1 MFIHHFVRKDAYR
14 QTIYKKHVEYD
25 GIGGCAPRVGVAIA
39 MKEHVTLD
47 LGQIASEMQPRSM
60 AARDWVFQVL
70 RAAIVRG
77 ILPGGMPL
85 RQDEISAALSVSHIP
100 VREAFRQLEAQGL
113 VRIYPNRGAIV
124 TKLTLE
130 EMEDIMDVRALLEVG
145 ALRVAIPIM
154 TIETI
159 ETAQA
164 IINDSLLE
172 TSPNRLEELNS
183 CFHFTLYE
191 PVQNQMLFRLIE
203 QMHANVDRYIRVYY
217 SEPVYYEETKRQHAE
232 LLDACR
238 AHDTERACAILHEH
252 ISSTKALLEP
262 RLND

>member
-1 MFIHHFVRKDAYR
+1 MKD
-14 QTIYKKHVEYD
+14 
-25 GIGGCAPRVGVAIA
+25 
-39 MKEHVTLD
+39 HVTLN

-85 RQDEISAALSVSHIP
+85 RQDEISASLNVSHIP

-113 VRIYPNRGAIV
+113 VRIYPNRGAVV

-130 EMEDIMDVRALLEVG
+130 EMEDIMDVRTLLEVG

-154 TIETI
+154 TQETI
-159 ETAQA
+159 DTAQA
-164 IINDSLLE
+164 IMDEAWDE
-172 TSPNRLEELNS
+172 TEPNRLEDLNS

-203 QMHANVDRYIRVYY
+203 QMHANIDRYIRVYY
-217 SEPVYYEETKRQHAE
+217 SDPMHHMTSKKQHAE

-238 AHDTERACAILHEH
+238 ARDTERACNILYEH
-252 ISSTKALLEP
+252 IADTKSLLEP
-262 RLND
+262 RLKS

>member
-1 MFIHHFVRKDAYR
+1 
-14 QTIYKKHVEYD
+14 
-25 GIGGCAPRVGVAIA
+25 
-39 MKEHVTLD
+39 MKEHVTLN

-77 ILPGGMPL
+77 VLPGGMPL
-85 RQDEISAALSVSHIP
+85 KQDEISAALSVSHIP

-113 VRIYPNRGAIV
+113 VRIYPNRGAVV
-124 TKLTLE
+124 TKLSLE

-145 ALRVAIPIM
+145 ALRQAIPIM
-154 TIETI
+154 TSDTL

-164 IINDSLLE
+164 IIDEEQQE
-172 TSPNRLEELNS
+172 TAPNRLEELNS

-217 SEPVYYEETKRQHAE
+217 SEPVHHRESNRQHAE
-232 LLDACR
+232 LMEACR
-238 AHDTERACAILHEH
+238 ARDVERACEMLHDH
-252 ISSTKALLEP
+252 ITSTKILLEP
-262 RLND
+262 RMMD

>member
-1 MFIHHFVRKDAYR
+1 MN
-14 QTIYKKHVEYD
+14 
-25 GIGGCAPRVGVAIA
+25 
-39 MKEHVTLD
+39 
-47 LGQIASEMQPRSM
+47 LGQIAGEMQPRSM

-85 RQDEISAALSVSHIP
+85 RQDEISAALNVSHIP

-113 VRIYPNRGAIV
+113 VRIYPNRGAVV
-124 TKLTLE
+124 TKLSLE

-145 ALRVAIPIM
+145 ALRIAIPIM
-154 TIETI
+154 TQETI
-159 ETAQA
+159 DTAQA
-164 IINDSLLE
+164 VLDDALHE
-172 TSPNRLEELNS
+172 TQPNRLEELNS

-203 QMHANVDRYIRVYY
+203 QMHANIDRYIRVYY
-217 SEPVYYEETKRQHAE
+217 SDPIHHATTRLQHAE

-238 AHDTERACAILHEH
+238 KKEVERACEILSYH
-252 ISSTKALLEP
+252 IVSTKELLEP
-262 RLND
+262 RLQD

>member
-1 MFIHHFVRKDAYR
+1 
-14 QTIYKKHVEYD
+14 
-25 GIGGCAPRVGVAIA
+25 
-39 MKEHVTLD
+39 
-47 LGQIASEMQPRSM
+47 MQPRSM

-77 ILPGGMPL
+77 VLPGGMPL
-85 RQDEISAALSVSHIP
+85 RQDEISTALSVSHIP

-113 VRIYPNRGAIV
+113 VRIYPNRGALV

-145 ALRVAIPIM
+145 ALREAIPIM

-164 IINDSLLE
+164 VIDE
-172 TSPNRLEELNS
+172 AHEEKEPKRLEELNS

-191 PVQNQMLFRLIE
+191 PLQNQMLFRLIE

-217 SEPVYYEETKRQHAE
+217 SEPEYHAVSKKQHAQ
-232 LLDACR
+232 LLEACR
-238 AHDTERACAILHEH
+238 EHNVELACAILHEH
-252 ISSTKALLEP
+252 ICSTKAILEP
-262 RLND
+262 RIKE

>member
-1 MFIHHFVRKDAYR
+1 M
-14 QTIYKKHVEYD
+14 
-25 GIGGCAPRVGVAIA
+25 GVATA
-39 MKEHVTLD
+39 MKEHVTLN

-85 RQDEISAALSVSHIP
+85 RQDEISAALNVSHIP

-113 VRIYPNRGAIV
+113 VRIYPNRGAVV

-145 ALRVAIPIM
+145 ALRIAIPIM
-154 TIETI
+154 TAETI
-159 ETAQA
+159 DTAQA
-164 IINDSLLE
+164 VLDEALNE
-172 TSPNRLEELNS
+172 TEPNRLEELNS

-217 SEPVYYEETKRQHAE
+217 SDPIHHATTKLQHAE

-238 AHDTERACAILHEH
+238 ARDIERACDLLLYH
-252 ISSTKALLEP
+252 IVSTKELLEP
-262 RLND
+262 RLKD

>member
-1 MFIHHFVRKDAYR
+1 MRRKLS
-14 QTIYKKHVEYD
+14 
-25 GIGGCAPRVGVAIA
+25 APNS
-39 MKEHVTLD
+39 MKEHVTLN

-85 RQDEISAALSVSHIP
+85 KQDEISASLSVSHIP

-113 VRIYPNRGAIV
+113 VRIYPNRGAVV
-124 TKLTLE
+124 TKLSLE

-159 ETAQA
+159 ETAQS
-164 IINDSLLE
+164 IIDEEQQE
-172 TSPNRLEELNS
+172 TAPNRLEELNS

-191 PVQNQMLFRLIE
+191 PIQNQMLFRLIE

-217 SEPVYYEETKRQHAE
+217 SEAVYHKESNRQHIE

-238 AHDTERACAILHEH
+238 EKDVERACAILHEH

-262 RLND
+262 RMTE

>member
-1 MFIHHFVRKDAYR
+1 MPRFW
-14 QTIYKKHVEYD
+14 HVK
-25 GIGGCAPRVGVAIA
+25 R
-39 MKEHVTLD
+39 MKEHVTLN

-85 RQDEISAALSVSHIP
+85 RQDEISASLNVSHIP

-113 VRIYPNRGAIV
+113 VRIYPNRGAVV
-124 TKLTLE
+124 TKLSLE

-154 TIETI
+154 TQETLD
-159 ETAQA
+159 TAQA
-164 IINDSLLE
+164 IIDETLE
-172 TSPNRLEELNS
+172 ETEPNRLEELNS

-203 QMHANVDRYIRVYY
+203 QMHANIDRYIRVYY
-217 SEPVYYEETKRQHAE
+217 SDPAYYTISKTQHLE

-238 AHDTERACAILHEH
+238 ARDTERACDILYKH
-252 ISSTKALLEP
+252 IADTKALLEP
-262 RLND
+262 RLRS